1 MQAKRK
7 PAHEG
12 VWARHKPG
20 CPART
25 QGGRCRC
32 EPTYQAAVW
41 SGRERKRIR
50 REFPTL
56 AAAKLWRQDA
66 QVALRRG
73 TMRAPTSTT
82 VREAAESWLE
92 GAKAGTILNR
102 KREPYK
108 PASLRSYERALKLRI
123 LPALGHHRLS
133 TLDRNDVQDLVDRM
147 LAQGCDPS
155 TIKNTLNPLQ
165 AIYRRALK
173 RGEIAINP
181 TAALDV
187 PTPRGRRER
196 VATPTEAAALIAAL
210 PTEDRALWATAMYAG
225 LRRGE
230 LRALR
235 WRDVNL
241 AAGLIRVKAGWDD
254 YEGEIEAKSRAGRR
268 TIPIAGTLRDHLLE
282 HRIRQTDDPD
292 AFVFGVEPAVP
303 FEPSTVNRRAR
314 AAWKRADLNP
324 IGMHE
329 CRHTFASLLIA
340 GGVNPKA
347 LSTYL
352 GHASVT
358 ITFDRYGHL
367 MPGNET
373 EAARALDAYLETATA
388 PATG

>member
-25 QGGRCRC
+25 SGGRCRC

-41 SGRERKRIR
+41 SNRERKRIR

-66 QVALRRG
+66 VVALRRG
-73 TMRAPTSTT
+73 TMRAPTTT
-82 VREAAESWLE
+82 TIREAADAWLE
-92 GAKAGTILNR
+92 GAKAGTVLNR

-133 TLDRNDVQDLVDRM
+133 TLDRNDVQDLCDRM
-147 LAQGCDPS
+147 LVQGLDPS

-173 RGEIAINP
+173 RGEVTINP

-187 PTPRGRRER
+187 PVPRGRRER
-196 VATPTEAAALIAAL
+196 VASPTEAAALIAAL
-210 PTEDRALWATAMYAG
+210 PVEDRALWATAMYAG

-241 AAGLIRVKAGWDD
+241 ATGVIRVKAGWDD

-268 TIPIAGTLRDHLLE
+268 TIPIAGLLRDHLLE
-282 HRIRQTDDPD
+282 HRMRHTDDPD
-292 AFVFGVEPAVP
+292 AFVFGVEPDVP

-314 AAWKRADLNP
+314 AAWKQTDLKS
-324 IGMHE
+324 IGLHE

-367 MPGNET
+367 MPGNEA
-373 EAARALDAYLETATA
+373 EAARALDIYLETATT
-388 PATG
+388 PAAA